1 MSMIINLCGMPLL
14 ATFFILG
21 TVDQVEDDLASV
33 EITGL
38 DQDPIQTTIHV
49 SFFPCKVKE
58 GDVFYYY
65 EVDGIT
71 ELRCGE
77 PPE

>member
-1 MSMIINLCGMPLL
+1 MNMITNMYGMPLL
-14 ATFFILG
+14 AIFFMLG
-21 TVDQVEDDLASV
+21 TIDQVEDDLAAV

-38 DQDPIQTTIHV
+38 DQDPIQATIHV
-49 SFFPCKVKE
+49 SFFPCTVKE

-65 EVDGIT
+65 QVDGVT

>member
-1 MSMIINLCGMPLL
+1 MNTITSMCGMYLL
-14 ATFFILG
+14 ATFFLLG

-38 DQDPIQTTIHV
+38 DQEPIQATIHV
-49 SFFPCKVKE
+49 SFFPCTVKE

-65 EVDGIT
+65 YVDGVT

>member
-1 MSMIINLCGMPLL
+1 MITNMYGMPLL
-14 ATFFILG
+14 AIFFMLG
-21 TVDQVEDDLASV
+21 TIDQVEDDLAAV

-38 DQDPIQTTIHV
+38 DQDPIQATIHV
-49 SFFPCKVKE
+49 SFFPCTVKE

-65 EVDGIT
+65 QVDGVT